1 MQVRHPVRQTRLN
14 YIARRTLMTSL
25 LAAWIG
31 AAQAAGPINIDI
43 PPQPLA
49 SALAKFAE
57 QSGIKATYPAE
68 LLAGKNAPRIEGNLT
83 PQQALDKLLSGSG
96 LRYQFVSPDA
106 VKIEVAPAPQSK
118 EETML
123 PAVEVRG
130 AILGSVGYKAK
141 KAISATKTDTP
152 VMETPVSVQTVTNE
166 VITDR
171 RYTRLQEALENV
183 GGVVAVPTLG
193 VGSRYMVR
201 GFRQDRIYRDGLQSN
216 GLNAAFPTDYD
227 TATAE
232 SIEVVKGPASVL
244 YGRIEPG
251 GLINITTKKPQAVSQ
266 HSIGVEAGSFGFR
279 RAEADST
286 GRLGGE
292 DSKLLYRLVATLQK
306 SNTFKDFGQD
316 DRIVF
321 APSLTWQ
328 PAASTDLRVSMEYFQ
343 RDFQSEYGTPVIGDR
358 PVKLPRERSFSDPND
373 PMDQITRFQIS
384 TDLNHKLNDDWTL
397 RHRFLSGDL
406 KSKAIFINPTPAFGN
421 ALQADGRTLNR
432 NIFGQS
438 SDSVNYST
446 NLDIVGNLD
455 LGGMKHQILA
465 GMDYLQGR
473 THYYL
478 GGDWQNPN
486 PALSIDIYNP
496 SYGIAPAL
504 FNTAMA
510 SYIFPASSHS
520 VFKDN
525 VLGLYLQDQIK
536 VTEKWQV
543 LIGGRNDRAT
553 TGRGPGTSEA
563 AAEAA
568 VPKRKDSAFSPR
580 LAALYRFHPD
590 LSTYASWSRSFGANN
605 GISATGGTFDPQ
617 QGEQYE
623 LGLKAELFE
632 QRLFANMSLYHL
644 TKSNLLT
651 PDLSTPNPND
661 SIAVGEQRARGI
673 ELDLSGRV
681 IDRFNVTASYAHT
694 VAEVTRDNSGL
705 LGKQI
710 NNMPRNMLSLWGRYD
725 FPSGLNIGLGG
736 VAVDNRPG
744 DLANTF
750 TLPGYARVD
759 AMASYAFKMGGQA
772 LTVQLNVRN
781 LLDRYYFESCDPSL
795 NVAPRL
801 GVAVGAPRAV
811 NASLKMEF

>member
-1 MQVRHPVRQTRLN
+1 MMHPN
-14 YIARRTLMTSL
+14 L
-25 LAAWIG
+25 LRALFLS
-31 AAQAAGPINIDI
+31 AG
-43 PPQPLA
+43 
-49 SALAKFAE
+49 
-57 QSGIKATYPAE
+57 
-68 LLAGKNAPRIEGNLT
+68 LLAGTAWADDQHYKLNLPAGSLSAAVET
-83 PQQALDKLLSGSG
+83 LARQANLQVLFDRKLLEGKTTAGLSGDYTARDALEKLLGGSG
-96 LRYQFVSPDA
+96 IGFSFTAADA
-106 VKIEVAPAPQSK
+106 VSLKRSAASPEESATLPEVAVTTTPYGVTRGYAAPV
-118 EETML
+118 
-123 PAVEVRG
+123 AR
-130 AILGSVGYKAK
+130 
-141 KAISATKTDTP
+141 SATKTDTP
-152 VMETPVSVQTVTNE
+152 VMETPISIQTVTSD

-171 RYTRLQEALENV
+171 RYTRLQETLENV
-183 GGVVAVPTLG
+183 AGVVAVPTLG
-193 VGSRYMVR
+193 VGSRYIIR

-251 GLINITTKKPQAVSQ
+251 GLINITTKKPQAISQ
-266 HSIGVEAGSFGFR
+266 HSIGAETGSFGFQR
-279 RAEADST
+279 VEADST
-286 GRLGGE
+286 GRLSE
-292 DSKLLYRLVATLQK
+292 DSKLLYRLVAALQK

-328 PAASTDLRVSMEYFQ
+328 PAASTDFRVSMEYFQ
-343 RDFQSEYGTPVIGDR
+343 RDFQSEYGTPVIGEQ
-358 PVKLPRERSFSDPND
+358 PVRLPRERSFSDPND
-373 PMDQITRFQIS
+373 PMDQITRFQIG

-397 RHRFLSGDL
+397 RHRFLFGDL

-486 PALSIDIYNP
+486 PALAIDIYNP

-510 SYIFPASSHS
+510 SYVFPASSHS

-525 VLGLYLQDQIK
+525 VIGLYLQDQIK

-553 TGRGPGTSEA
+553 TGRGPGASEA

-580 LAALYRFHPD
+580 LAALYQFRPD
-590 LSTYASWSRSFGANN
+590 LSAYASWSRSFGANN

-623 LGLKAELFE
+623 LGLKKEFFE
-632 QRLFANMSLYHL
+632 QRLFASMSLYNL
-644 TKSNLLT
+644 NKSNLLT

-661 SIAVGEQRARGI
+661 SIAVGEQRARGV
-673 ELDLSGRV
+673 EFDLSGKV
-681 IDRFNVTASYAHT
+681 TDRFNVTASYAHT
-694 VAEVTRDNSGL
+694 DAEVTRDNSGL
-705 LGKQI
+705 AGKRI
-710 NNMPRNMLSLWGRYD
+710 NNMPRDMLSLWGRYD
-725 FPSGLNIGLGG
+725 LPSGLNIGLGG
-736 VAVDNRPG
+736 VAVGNRPG

-750 TLPGYARVD
+750 TLPGYVRVD
-759 AMASYAFKMGGQA
+759 AMASYTFKMGKQNFTA
-772 LTVQLNVRN
+772 QLNVRN

-801 GVAVGAPRAV
+801 GVAVGAPRTV